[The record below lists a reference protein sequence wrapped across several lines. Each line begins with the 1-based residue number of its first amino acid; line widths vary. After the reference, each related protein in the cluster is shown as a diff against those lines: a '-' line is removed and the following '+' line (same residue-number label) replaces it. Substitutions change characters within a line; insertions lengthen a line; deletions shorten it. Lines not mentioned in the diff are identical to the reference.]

1 MKRTVNLLHLL
12 LLLVALAAPTAF
24 AAPGDAAPTFG
35 DDDDDDD
42 EEAEGPVFDEEYE
55 EEGEEEEAE
64 EEAVEDDADADAE
77 ESEEDA
83 AEEEAT
89 EEDGG
94 DAESEDAGDSE
105 GSDEEGD
112 YDPLEGLDLPPSGDE
127 AASEEPE
134 EDEEEEEEEEEP
146 VRASEPDD
154 EEDDDV
160 ASSGVSARE
169 ARRQARLDRRRRLV
183 KVIQKK
189 FFLKYR
195 RFELTPHIGYVGND
209 NFITRL
215 HLGVAGTYHIN
226 DILGIELMVAG
237 MPNLGNTDYKPLTR
251 RFQDESEVVPD
262 ITRVTFLATLGGAVS
277 PIYGKIELGNS
288 SIINYDIYFLG
299 GAGMVHTRDDTA
311 IIKSPCDDLPTV
323 RERKDRTNA
332 VVAENGCW
340 LVDQEH
346 FASYFGGGLRIVF
359 NKWIGVRLDVRNIT
373 HIEQAWRNGDVGLEM
388 KHSLVI
394 NIGASF
400 FIPPEPRRLN

>member
-35 DDDDDDD
+35 DDDDDDDD

-134 EDEEEEEEEEEP
+134 EDEEEEEEP

>member
-1 MKRTVNLLHLL
+1 MKRTLNLLHLL
-12 LLLVALAAPTAF
+12 LLLAALAAPTAY
-24 AAPGDAAPTFG
+24 AAPGDSAPTMG

-42 EEAEGPVFDEEYE
+42 EESDGPVFDDEYE
-55 EEGEEEEAE
+55 EDGDPDEDAEEAAE
-64 EEAVEDDADADAE
+64 DAEDAVEDLVDEAEDAIEDVVDETEDAAE
-77 ESEEDA
+77 EVEEAIEDA
-83 AEEEAT
+83 AEEE
-89 EEDGG
+89 D
-94 DAESEDAGDSE
+94 
-105 GSDEEGD
+105 D
-112 YDPLEGLDLPPSGDE
+112 YDPLEGLDLPPSGEE
-127 AASEEPE
+127 AASEDADDEEE
-134 EDEEEEEEEEEP
+134 EDEEP
-146 VRASEPDD
+146 APRSRASE
-154 EEDDDV
+154 DDDDAEV
-160 ASSGVSARE
+160 AEPGMSARE
-169 ARRQARLDRRRRLV
+169 ARRQARIERRRRLV

-299 GAGMVHTRDDTA
+299 GAGMVHTRDDTE
-311 IIKSPCDDLPTV
+311 IIKSPCNDLATV

-373 HIEQAWRNGDVGLEM
+373 HIEQAWRNGDIGLEM

-400 FIPPEPRRLN
+400 FIPPEPRRFN